1 MVERGRGRCHTETT
15 REEHAATEGAS
26 MEEQAAAS
34 GTHKNDGNTRQR
46 REHTSFCSRVDEI
59 FSSLLAPHTGELLAS
74 SCVEDE
80 LHLYLMDP
88 LIDRRKGDP
97 LQWWRQNE
105 GRFKLLAK
113 QARKFLCAPPSSVPS
128 EHVFSEVNNL

>member
-1 MVERGRGRCHTETT
+1 M
-15 REEHAATEGAS
+15 
-26 MEEQAAAS
+26 
-34 GTHKNDGNTRQR
+34 
-46 REHTSFCSRVDEI
+46 
-59 FSSLLAPHTGELLAS
+59 FSSLLAPHTSDLLAS

-80 LHLYLMDP
+80 LHLYLKEP
-88 LIDRRKGDP
+88 VIDRRRGDP

-128 EHVFSEVNNL
+128 EHVFSEVSAIYESKRSRLTGEHAEQLCFLHHNLVLLNWDY